1 MKCFEENG
9 MKMTS
14 IEKGVVVVMV
24 LLVAAIVC
32 NFMYV
37 SYKIDKAGGL
47 KAVIVEA
54 GKEVKDIKKQIN
66 SAP

>member
-1 MKCFEENG
+1 
-9 MKMTS
+9 MTS
-14 IEKGVVVVMV
+14 IEKKVIVVML
-24 LLVAAIVC
+24 LLVALIVG
-32 NFMYV
+32 NLMYV

-47 KAVIVEA
+47 KTVIVEA